1 MKQITDD
8 FFCHNQF
15 LGEGC
20 FGHVYKG
27 YWKSQNKTIAIK
39 HIKIKDK

>member
-8 FFCHNQF
+8 FFRTDQC

-20 FGHVYKG
+20 FGRVYKG
-27 YWKSQNKTIAIK
+27 YWKPKNKTIAIK
-39 HIKIKDK
+39 HI